1 MGEGQFLTWQRMRNK
16 RFEIPEFPIVKKAKR
31 VKPVTMPL
39 LDQAAVLAAIAKED
53 RGIFLAYAHLTL
65 RQGEGRACLVEHYD
79 FKKRKLWIGDAIK
92 GDNSNAPRGD
102 TKTGECGTY
111 PVSDELAEWIE
122 RNTPT
127 AARFQKGTPLFPNPR
142 TGRIYSR
149 KTIQQIWK
157 KACIAAEVEFVPPYR
172 ATKHSTLSELAQVLT
187 PQQLQGLAR
196 HKKFDTT
203 RLYFGEDADPKG
215 EAQAARLRLLHSEIA
230 AGHQRDTENE
240 GKN

>member
-92 GDNSNAPRGD
+92 GDNANAPRGD

-111 PVSDELAEWIE
+111 PVSDELTEWIE
-122 RNTPT
+122 RNTSF
-127 AARFQKGTPLFPNPR
+127 AARRRGDTPLFPNPR

-157 KACIAAEVEFVPPYR
+157 KACVAAEVEFVPPYR

-203 RLYFGEDADPKG
+203 RIYFGEDADPKG
-215 EAQAARLRLLHSEIA
+215 EAQAARLRLLNSEIE
-230 AGHQRDTENE
+230 AGHQRDTEIGE
-240 GKN
+240 KN